1 MSSIKIT
8 LRLLFGTDDF
18 YCGRSSGINVS
29 LVIKRYRFYD
39 SGVAM
44 LGADGWPIEA
54 APSVFHVHRFWLV
67 IIFTNTEELKSGICK
82 T

>member
-1 MSSIKIT
+1 
-8 LRLLFGTDDF
+8 
-18 YCGRSSGINVS
+18 
-29 LVIKRYRFYD
+29 
-39 SGVAM
+39 M

-67 IIFTNTEELKSGICK
+67 IIFTNTEELKSGIYK